1 MEEKMLKL
9 LPVVCL
15 LGVAGLMMVG
25 GCTPEENKTWS
36 ESQDFSGDL
45 NSDWSGYY
53 SVYSTIDAGFTG
65 INIYQSGSS
74 LQGFDNLRRSWF
86 GHITPGA
93 APTCNM
99 EAKDS
104 SGGAEVLA
112 GSFEL
117 IPTLDPLVFEL
128 GCIGQHWTSSATGQ
142 FEMLGP
148 FVTITPATP

>member
-15 LGVAGLMMVG
+15 LGVAGLMLVG

-36 ESQDFSGDL
+36 EAADFSNDL

-53 SVYSTIDAGFTG
+53 AVYSTIDASFTG
-65 INIYQSGSS
+65 ITIYQSGSS
-74 LQGFDNLRRSWF
+74 LQGYDNERRSWF
-86 GHITPGA
+86 GHLTPGV
-93 APTCNM
+93 APAMNM

-104 SGGAEVLA
+104 SGVAHVLA
-112 GSFEL
+112 GNFEL

-128 GCIGQHWTSSATGQ
+128 GCIGQHWSSTATGQ
-142 FEMLGP
+142 FEMYGP
-148 FVTITPATP
+148 YITIPATT